1 MTKEKLEKTEKL
13 ETVEPVKVKDKD
25 GFTQKLSDFIQKN
38 RVGFF
43 VGLIVIIVGIIAFSI
58 VNGVIRL
65 LNTKAIAQVED
76 FSSRFDV
83 LQIDINSEEKASD
96 VQTLLDELTA
106 FAPKHKGYA
115 GARAFFIMADIC
127 ANKNDWVEAEKA
139 WNNAAIAGMGAYIEP
154 VALYNTAIA
163 VEEQGDIP
171 RAIEFYA
178 KAANFDFPGASRAQ
192 FAIGRLN
199 ESQNNKDAALEAYRT
214 LLSKWPDDQVWSNLA
229 QSRIIS
235 LSVK

>member
-1 MTKEKLEKTEKL
+1 MAKEKLEKIEKL
-13 ETVEPVKVKDKD
+13 EIVEPVNKEGKEK
-25 GFTQKLSDFIQKN
+25 FAQRLSDFIQKN
-38 RVGFF
+38 RVGFL
-43 VGLIVIIVGIIAFSI
+43 VGFIVVIVGIIAFS
-58 VNGVIRL
+58 VTNGVVGM

-76 FSSRFDV
+76 FSSRFDT
-83 LQIDINSEEKASD
+83 LQIDINSEEKAAD
-96 VQTLLDELTA
+96 VQALLDELTA

-115 GARAFFIMADIC
+115 GARAFTIMANIYAEKDNW
-127 ANKNDWVEAEKA
+127 AEAEKA
-139 WNNAAIAGMGAYIEP
+139 WNNAAVAGAGAYIEP
-154 VALYNTAIA
+154 VALYNTAVA
-163 VEEQGDIP
+163 VEEQGDIA

-199 ESQNNKDAALEAYRT
+199 EAQNNKEAALEAYRVV
-214 LLSKWPDDQVWSNLA
+214 LSKWANDEVWSNLA

>member
-1 MTKEKLEKTEKL
+1 MAKEKLEKTEKL
-13 ETVEPVKVKDKD
+13 EIVEPVKVESEGK
-25 GFTQKLSDFIQKN
+25 FAQKLSDFIQKN

-43 VGLIVIIVGIIAFSI
+43 IGLLVVIGGLVAFSTALGI
-58 VNGVIRL
+58 ARG
-65 LNTKAIAQVED
+65 LNAKAIAQVED

-83 LQIDINSEEKASD
+83 LQMDINSEEKAAD
-96 VQTLLDELTA
+96 VQAFLDELVA

-115 GARAFFIMADIC
+115 RARAFIIMANIYADK
-127 ANKNDWVEAEKA
+127 KNWTEAEKA
-139 WNNAAIAGMGAYIEP
+139 WNNAAVAGVGAYIEP
-154 VALYNTAIA
+154 VALYNAAVA
-163 VEEQGDIP
+163 VEEQGDLP
-171 RAIEFYA
+171 RAIESYA
-178 KAANFDFPGASRAQ
+178 KAADFDFPGASRAQ

-199 ESQNNKDAALEAYRT
+199 ESQSNKDAALEAYRA